1 MSKVV
6 LVYGPIGSGK
16 TSTCIKLVER
26 LRSVNHNVG
35 GVLSKRV
42 YHEGDLIGY
51 DCLDAS
57 SGQVFPLVRL
67 RNQICG
73 PDWFNFGEL
82 KYAFSSSGFKLANSI
97 LSTKSRESKVP
108 TLVFIDEFGRLERA
122 GVGIYSGVLS
132 VVESLKNGSI
142 AIIACR
148 TDMIETVERVLID
161 RVKYVEKCE
170 PGDIEKLWDLIKGS
184 IPVC

>member
-1 MSKVV
+1 MSKAV

-16 TSTCIKLVER
+16 TSTCIEIVER
-26 LRSVNHNVG
+26 LRSVNHNIR

-42 YHEGDLIGY
+42 YHEGELMGY
-51 DCLDAS
+51 DCLDVS

-97 LSTKSRESKVP
+97 LSTSSKESNV
-108 TLVFIDEFGRLERA
+108 TTIVFIDEFGRLERA
-122 GVGIYSGVLS
+122 GVGIYHGVLA

-148 TDMIETVERVLID
+148 TDMVETVERVLRD

-170 PGDIEKLWDLIKGS
+170 PGDLEKLWDLIKGS
-184 IPVC
+184 IPTC